1 MVKSRAIE
9 RVDELVAFSTT
20 ARAGS
25 LSAAARALRVPV
37 NQISRRL
44 ARLEERLGVVLIA
57 RTTRTMRLTSEG
69 ERLLTR
75 ARRVLDELE
84 AAELE
89 LLDGRGPTGT
99 IRLALPTIFTG
110 APVLAELLATLR
122 SHPALSLELLVRD
135 APADPIADGCDAVV
149 VVGRP
154 EAGSC
159 RLIQLGAVAP
169 VLAATPGYL
178 AHAGIPSTPEELVDH
193 ECLRFVDGSL
203 QTHWPLTGP
212 RGVRRDI
219 PVGGRFASD
228 NSRVLRDG
236 LRAGVGI
243 GLLPERLLRTVETT
257 LVRVLPSYA
266 FGPMELY
273 ALCPPGGRGSS
284 RHELALT
291 LLRRAV
297 DLMT

>member
-1 MVKSRAIE
+1 MKSRAIE
-9 RVDELVAFSTT
+9 RVDELVAFT
-20 ARAGS
+20 ATAQAGS
-25 LSAAARALRVPV
+25 LSAAARTLRVPV
-37 NQISRRL
+37 NQVSRRL

-57 RTTRTMRLTSEG
+57 RTTRSLRLTAEG
-69 ERLLTR
+69 ERFLLR

-89 LLDGRGPTGT
+89 LLDGAGPSGT
-99 IRLALPTIFTG
+99 MRLALPTIFTG
-110 APVLAELLATLR
+110 SPVLAELLVALR

-135 APADPIADGCDAVV
+135 APLDPIADGCDAVV

-154 EAGSC
+154 EASSC
-159 RLIQLGAVAP
+159 RLIPLGDVAP

-178 AHAGIPSTPEELVDH
+178 AHAGVPTRPEDLVRH

-212 RGVRRDI
+212 QGVRRDVPI
-219 PVGGRFASD
+219 SGRFASD
-228 NSRVLRDG
+228 NSRVLRDA

-243 GLLPERLLRTVETT
+243 GLLPERILRTVETT
-257 LVRVLPSYA
+257 LVRVLAGYA
-266 FGPMELY
+266 FGPFELY
-273 ALCPPGGRGSS
+273 ALCPPGSRGSS